1 MRRVHRTGLARVSA
15 GTAIALPLAMQPSC
29 ARRRVHA
36 VVAVLA
42 GLLGGAAAA
51 SGCGSPSSG
60 VKGGGDA
67 ASLATDSAAREEAGG
82 VSDAAR
88 DAPHDGGVD
97 GPSPD
102 GAGDGATS
110 AGDTGTDGSG
120 SDVGTPPPAKVVG
133 GYYPNFTSSPVRL
146 IDVDPHYNFIYL
158 FAATPVG
165 GTPGTGAVEW
175 TAPGDGMGAATNLV
189 ADIAAVRA
197 LGRKVIMS
205 IGGAGQDMSFP
216 DRATSQ
222 TFVTSIAALYTQ
234 LGGFD
239 GIDWDTYEGTDMPD
253 TSEMIWMSLQLK
265 MMYPGF
271 LITSPP
277 APWSTV
283 DQTMASQMVAA
294 GALDYAGPQYYDG
307 PNLATQ
313 AYVVPNVDTWSTL
326 LGEGHVVVG
335 FGVWDQPNYM
345 TIAQAVSTW
354 DAVLANH
361 PSIGGAFDWQ
371 IDVDQST
378 GWPFA
383 MQVGP
388 LVNP

>member
-1 MRRVHRTGLARVSA
+1 MRTVLV
-15 GTAIALPLAMQPSC
+15 I
-29 ARRRVHA
+29 
-36 VVAVLA
+36 LA
-42 GLLGGAAAA
+42 GALGAATA
-51 SGCGSPSSG
+51 CGGPGALDTSETDGSVDG
-60 VKGGGDA
+60 AGG
-67 ASLATDSAAREEAGG
+67 REAG
-82 VSDAAR
+82 SD
-88 DAPHDGGVD
+88 
-97 GPSPD
+97 
-102 GAGDGATS
+102 AGDGALAREGGGNDGEGGVTR
-110 AGDTGTDGSG
+110 DGSAPG
-120 SDVGTPPPAKVVG
+120 PDGGTGVDGGNNDGASTGEDGATKPAKIVG
-133 GYYPNFTSSPVRL
+133 GYYPNWTPSPVRL
-146 IDVDPHYNFIYL
+146 IDIDPHYNLIYL

-175 TAPGDGMGAATNLV
+175 TAPGDGMGAATNLN

-205 IGGAGQDMSFP
+205 IGGAGEDMSFP

-253 TSEMIWMSLQLK
+253 TTEMIWIGQQLK
-265 MMYPGF
+265 GMYPGF
-271 LITSPP
+271 LVTTPP

-283 DQTMASQMVAA
+283 DQTFSSQMLAA
-294 GALDYAGPQYYDG
+294 GALDYAAPQYYDG

-313 AYVVPNVDTWSTL
+313 AYVVPSVDTWAGL
-326 LGEGHVVVG
+326 LGEEHVVVG
-335 FGVWDQPNYM
+335 FGVANATNYM
-345 TIAQAVSTW
+345 TIQQAVSTW

-361 PSIGGAFDWQ
+361 PGIGGAFDWQ